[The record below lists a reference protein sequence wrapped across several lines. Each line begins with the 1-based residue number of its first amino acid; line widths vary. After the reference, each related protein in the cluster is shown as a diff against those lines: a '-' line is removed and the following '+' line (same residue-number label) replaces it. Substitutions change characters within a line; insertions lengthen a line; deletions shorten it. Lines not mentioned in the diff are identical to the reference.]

1 MRPKD
6 LWLCFV
12 GGKKGIRSNFR
23 LCLNLEWALAQRL
36 LPHKTQLSNSAQSV
50 RVSFRIPQKDQEV
63 VVSYTIHSA
72 MVLDIGNSTLW
83 AISAVTRGSG

>member
-12 GGKKGIRSNFR
+12 GGKKGMGSNFR
-23 LCLNLEWALAQRL
+23 LCLNLEWASAQRL
-36 LPHKTQLSNSAQSV
+36 LPHQIQLSNSAQPV
-50 RVSFRIPQKDQEV
+50 RVSFRIPQKDREV

-72 MVLDIGNSTLW
+72 MVLAIGNSTLW